1 MTQFLVSIRQTQLT
15 LSISVTSD
23 KPNGMSLEES
33 NWLPSIMNILLII
46 IYLLNMTDYMCL
58 KLTSFEFRESGVIPP
73 NLYSF

>member
-23 KPNGMSLEES
+23 KTNGMSLEES

-58 KLTSFEFRESGVIPP
+58 KLTSFEFRERGVIPP
-73 NLYSF
+73 NLYSS